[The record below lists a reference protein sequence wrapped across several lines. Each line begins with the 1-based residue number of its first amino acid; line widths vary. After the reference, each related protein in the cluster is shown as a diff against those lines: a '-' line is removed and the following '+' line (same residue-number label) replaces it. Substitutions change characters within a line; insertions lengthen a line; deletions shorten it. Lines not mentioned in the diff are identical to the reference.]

1 MQRIGFVIYPG
12 FNALSLAALTV
23 LEFVNRKAEAPRY
36 SVEVLSERG
45 GPVKSSIGVT
55 VETAAVDDSPYDTL
69 IIAAGAEDEPISP
82 RLVEILR
89 DAPTRY
95 RRVVATC
102 TGAFVLAEAGLL
114 DGRRA
119 TTHWYYARELAARFP
134 KVKVEEDRIFI
145 AEGPIWT
152 SAGASAIIDLA
163 LALVEQDLGPD
174 VARTIA
180 RYMVVYHRRAGGQS
194 QFSGLLD
201 LEPKS
206 DRIQRALTYAQRN
219 LQTPLSV
226 PQLAKAANL
235 SPRQFSRAFQAETGQ
250 SPAKAVERLRVEAAR
265 LMMEQTR
272 HPIEVVARQTGFAD
286 RDRMRR
292 AFLRAFGQPPQ
303 AIRRAAGGETLD
315 LVADALRADA

>member
-1 MQRIGFVIYPG
+1 MRHIGLVVYPG
-12 FNALSLAALTV
+12 FSVLSLAALSV
-23 LEFVNRKAEAPRY
+23 LEFANRGADAPVY
-36 SVEVLSERG
+36 ALELLSEG
-45 GPVKSSIGVT
+45 GRPVKSATGVV
-55 VETAAVDDSPYDTL
+55 VETAALGRSGYDTL
-69 IIAAGAEDEPISP
+69 IVAAGGDVVPTSP

-89 DAPTRY
+89 EAPSRH

-102 TGAFVLAEAGLL
+102 TGAFALAEAGLL

-119 TTHWYYARELAARFP
+119 TTHWFYARELAARFP
-134 KVKVEEDRIFI
+134 KVKVEEDRIFV
-145 AEGPIWT
+145 ADGQIWT
-152 SAGASAIIDLA
+152 SAGASAVLDLT
-163 LALVEQDLGPD
+163 LALVEQDLGAE
-174 VARTIA
+174 VARTVA
-180 RYMVVYHRRAGGQS
+180 KKLVVYHRRAGGQS
-194 QFSGLLD
+194 QFSELLD

-206 DRIQRALTYAQRN
+206 DRIQRALTYARRN

-265 LMMEQTR
+265 LMMEQSR

-292 AFLRAFGQPPQ
+292 AFLRTFGQPPQ
-303 AIRRAAGGETLD
+303 AIRRGARVETID
-315 LVADALRADA
+315 IAESAIVR